1 MYHFFPLLAFI
12 MAAIAC
18 TDIIMMSI
26 ITTATTLTTTNAI
39 VKIQLVCINP
49 FMAASQSDGSE
60 GQGFRD
66 SQRGL
71 RVSFRRQAQP

>member
-26 ITTATTLTTTNAI
+26 ITTATTLTTANSI
-39 VKIQLVCINP
+39 VKIQLVCIWY
-49 FMAASQSDGSE
+49 E
-60 GQGFRD
+60 GQPEGTD
-66 SQRGL
+66 G
-71 RVSFRRQAQP
+71 QP